1 MPPATGEIAP
11 PIQYTGSAQ
20 GYNAGNPAIHN
31 GYGVSGNKLVIAA

>member
-11 PIQYTGSAQ
+11 PLFSTGSAQ
-20 GYNAGNPAIHN
+20 GHNAGNPAIHN